1 MGVRKRFHNTT
12 LGAGLALALIEGIRV
27 ATAKKGVLYGEMSWI
42 LEDNKSMRAIIES
55 LQGTVTKRYKI
66 YEKDLAA

>member
-42 LEDNKSMRAIIES
+42 LEDNDALNRPLQSLGAKEYRRWRVYDRAI
-55 LQGTVTKRYKI
+55 
-66 YEKDLAA
+66 DA